1 VLEGLVRYDP
11 VMPSEAA
18 HAGTAHAGVDHAGV
32 DDAELDAYSR
42 AVVRAVERAAPAVV
56 QIDASPRGGGSGF
69 LFTPD
74 GLLLTNSHVV
84 QGVPHPR
91 VTLLDGRAATA
102 DLVGD
107 DPETDLAVLRIG
119 LEGSGPAPCL
129 QLGDSARL
137 KPGQLVVAIGNP
149 YGFQHSVTSGV
160 VSALGR
166 SLRGRT
172 GRLIEDVIQ
181 TDAALNP
188 GNSGGPLV
196 SAAGVV
202 VGVNTAIIVPAQGL
216 SFAVASNTARFV
228 VSALL
233 KEGRVR
239 RSVIGVTGQTVP
251 IPRRV
256 AHALSLAVSSGVL
269 ATAVESGSPAEAGG
283 LRAGDVIVSIGSAR
297 VGGVDDLHRYLTAD
311 RIGAPA
317 AVTVVRGQAR
327 HQITLVPRE
336 RTTTR

>member
-1 VLEGLVRYDP
+1 MRP
-11 VMPSEAA
+11 EAA
-18 HAGTAHAGVDHAGV
+18 ARVPDSRGSPGED
-32 DDAELDAYSR
+32 ELLDAYSK
-42 AVVRAVERAAPAVV
+42 AVIKAVELAAPAVV
-56 QIDASPRGGGSGF
+56 KIEAAPRGGGSGF

-74 GLLLTNSHVV
+74 GLLITNSHVV

-91 VTLLDGRAATA
+91 VTLLDGRTAVA

-107 DPETDLAVLRIG
+107 DPDTDLAVLRIG
-119 LEGSGPAPCL
+119 LEGSGAAPCL
-129 QLGDSARL
+129 SLGDSSGL

-196 SAAGVV
+196 STAGVV

-216 SFAVASNTARFV
+216 AFAVASNTARFV
-228 VSALL
+228 ASALL
-233 KEGRVR
+233 REGRVR
-239 RSVIGVTGQTVP
+239 RSAIGVTGQTVP

-256 AHALSLAVSSGVL
+256 AHALSLAASSGVL
-269 ATAVESGSPAEAGG
+269 ATAVEAGSPAAAAG
-283 LRAGDVIVSIGSAR
+283 LRAGDVIVSIGTVRA
-297 VGGVDDLHRYLTAD
+297 GGVDDLHRYLTAD
-311 RIGAPA
+311 QIGVPS
-317 AVTVVRGQAR
+317 AVTVVRGHTRLQL
-327 HQITLVPRE
+327 TLVPRE
-336 RTTTR
+336 RAANR

>member
-1 VLEGLVRYDP
+1 MRTEGAEV
-11 VMPSEAA
+11 
-18 HAGTAHAGVDHAGV
+18 AGF
-32 DDAELDAYSR
+32 DDGLLDAYSR
-42 AVVRAVERAAPAVV
+42 AVVRTVELAAPAVV
-56 QIDASPRGGGSGF
+56 KIDASPRGGGSGF

-84 QGVPHPR
+84 QGVPHPK
-91 VTLLDGRAATA
+91 VTLLDGRTATA

-119 LEGSGPAPCL
+119 LEGSGAAPCL
-129 QLGDSARL
+129 PFGDSGRL
-137 KPGQLVVAIGNP
+137 KPGQVAAIGNP

-160 VSALGR
+160 VSAIGR

-196 SAAGVV
+196 STAGAV

-216 SFAVASNTARFV
+216 AFAVASNTARFV
-228 VSALL
+228 VSAIVR
-233 KEGRVR
+233 EGRVR
-239 RSVIGVTGQTVP
+239 RSAIGVTGQTVP

-269 ATAVESGSPAEAGG
+269 ATAVEAGSPADAAG
-283 LRAGDVIVSIGSAR
+283 LRPGDLIVSIGGVRA
-297 VGGVDDLHRYLTAD
+297 GGVDDLHRYLTAD
-311 RIGAPA
+311 QIGVPS
-317 AVTVVRGQAR
+317 AVTIVRGHTRTQL
-327 HQITLVPRE
+327 TVVPRE
-336 RTTTR
+336 RTPVR

>member
-1 VLEGLVRYDP
+1 MRP
-11 VMPSEAA
+11 EAA
-18 HAGTAHAGVDHAGV
+18 RADIS
-32 DDAELDAYSR
+32 DDDLLDAYSR
-42 AVVRAVERAAPAVV
+42 AVVRAVETAAPAVV

-84 QGVPHPR
+84 QGVLHPR
-91 VTLLDGRAATA
+91 VTLLDGRSATA

-119 LEGSGPAPCL
+119 LDGSGPAPCL
-129 QLGDSARL
+129 QLGDSSRL
-137 KPGQLVVAIGNP
+137 KPGQVVVAIGNP

-196 SAAGVV
+196 STAGVV

-216 SFAVASNTARFV
+216 AFAVASNTARFV

-233 KEGRVR
+233 QEGRVR

-251 IPRRV
+251 ILRRV

-269 ATAVESGSPAEAGG
+269 ATAVEAGSPAEVAG
-283 LRAGDVIVSIGSAR
+283 LRAGDVIVSIGSSR

-311 RIGAPA
+311 WIGVPST
-317 AVTVVRGQAR
+317 VTVVRGHTRQ
-327 HQITLVPRE
+327 QLTLVPRE

>member
-1 VLEGLVRYDP
+1 MRAKSAQIPG
-11 VMPSEAA
+11 S
-18 HAGTAHAGVDHAGV
+18 
-32 DDAELDAYSR
+32 DDDLLDAYSR
-42 AVVRAVERAAPAVV
+42 AVVRTVELAAPAVV
-56 QIDASPRGGGSGF
+56 KIDASPRGGGSGF

-91 VTLLDGRAATA
+91 VSLLDGRTTTA

-107 DPETDLAVLRIG
+107 DPDTDLAVLRIG
-119 LEGSGPAPCL
+119 LEGSAASPCL
-129 QLGDSARL
+129 PFGDSARL
-137 KPGQLVVAIGNP
+137 KPGQVVVAIGNP

-166 SLRGRT
+166 SLRGRA

-196 SAAGVV
+196 TTSGAV

-216 SFAVASNTARFV
+216 AFAVASNTARFV
-228 VSALL
+228 VSALVRD
-233 KEGRVR
+233 GRVR

-269 ATAVESGSPAEAGG
+269 ATAVEGGSPAAAAG
-283 LRAGDVIVSIGSAR
+283 LRSGDLIVSIGDIGI
-297 VGGVDDLHRYLTAD
+297 GGVDDLHRYLTAD
-311 RIGAPA
+311 RIGVASA
-317 AVTVVRGQAR
+317 MTVVRGTTHR
-327 HQITLVPRE
+327 RLTVVPRE
-336 RTTTR
+336 RR